1 MSTAPRIAAAK
12 RDWGHDE
19 RGCTVLHIDMDAF
32 FASLEIA
39 RHPELA
45 NKPVIIGTGNRAV
58 VSAANY
64 EARKYGINSAMPASR
79 AHQLCPGGVFLP
91 VDHHYYSQISRDIFG
106 TIFSRV
112 TDQIE
117 QVSVDE
123 CYMDV
128 AGALL
133 EWGSPL
139 RIGAWLREQVR
150 ARHGITCSVGIAS
163 NKLVAKMASTNA
175 KPDGMLLIPVARQAE
190 FVQMMPLRGIPG
202 IGPALERRL
211 DEHGIDSVKALAE
224 IDLPLLESIAG
235 SRITAER
242 LYNAARGLDAR
253 PIVTHAPEKSIG
265 AEHTFPQDVS
275 DAASVCG
282 LLRRCCD
289 DVASTLRRKGFVAR
303 TVTVKLRFPDLSVTT
318 KSLTI
323 EQPADSASALLPVTL
338 RLLRAML
345 DIPADATPARLPR
358 AIRLA
363 GMSVSGLSDRAT
375 TVIQPTLDDVLAES
389 GADGHVSTTQ
399 TRLRGAEEALDAI
412 RGRFGSG
419 SAQLGI

>member
-1 MSTAPRIAAAK
+1 M
-12 RDWGHDE
+12 
-19 RGCTVLHIDMDAF
+19 
-32 FASLEIA
+32 
-39 RHPELA
+39 
-45 NKPVIIGTGNRAV
+45 
-58 VSAANY
+58 
-64 EARKYGINSAMPASR
+64 
-79 AHQLCPGGVFLP
+79 
-91 VDHHYYSQISRDIFG
+91 
-106 TIFSRV
+106 
-112 TDQIE
+112 
-117 QVSVDE
+117 
-123 CYMDV
+123 
-128 AGALL
+128 
-133 EWGSPL
+133 
-139 RIGAWLREQVR
+139 
-150 ARHGITCSVGIAS
+150 
-163 NKLVAKMASTNA
+163 
-175 KPDGMLLIPVARQAE
+175 
-190 FVQMMPLRGIPG
+190 
-202 IGPALERRL
+202 
-211 DEHGIDSVKALAE
+211 
-224 IDLPLLESIAG
+224 
-235 SRITAER
+235 
-242 LYNAARGLDAR
+242 
-253 PIVTHAPEKSIG
+253 
-265 AEHTFPQDVS
+265 
-275 DAASVCG
+275 CG